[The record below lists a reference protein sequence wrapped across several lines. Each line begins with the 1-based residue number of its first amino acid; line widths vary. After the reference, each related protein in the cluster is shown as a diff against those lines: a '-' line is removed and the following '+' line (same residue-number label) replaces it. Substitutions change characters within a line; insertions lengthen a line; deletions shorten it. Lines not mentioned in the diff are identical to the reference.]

1 MNINKVNSTNTNFGA
16 SFSPRLKERLSS
28 VLSELLKNKNI
39 DGFEL
44 VSGRIQQLKKVYPE
58 AIFDLDNAN
67 ALSPTIIWPTKLL
80 VLPLRKW

>member
-39 DGFEL
+39 DGVLWF
-44 VSGRIQQLKKVYPE
+44 V
-58 AIFDLDNAN
+58 
-67 ALSPTIIWPTKLL
+67 KL
-80 VLPLRKW
+80 